1 MRSIGLICLLFL
13 TAGCVSYQPTFPST
27 EGAETESLHVLP
39 VLHQE
44 EVAVQVV
51 VADSS
56 AATAQYGAIGALIG
70 AIVDSA
76 VNNSRAK
83 KAERKAEVLR
93 AATVDYDLTANLV
106 DATATEA
113 VGNGWSVQSVGD
125 VTGDTETR
133 KLVADVFAD
142 SSVDTVVVL
151 TATYQLT
158 PNIDQ
163 VHVSIQ
169 QEVFPRAKLTSSKRA
184 VPSSYRIMAYQS
196 PYHPIT
202 YRAFRD
208 GEKEEIKQAI
218 TYDYEQSIAT
228 QPDEEDGLRKALAKE
243 LEEIDVSTEIPED
256 RAIAETWTTD
266 LLAMYLDEANKHLRF
281 MLEHDWNE
289 RTKLDMASE
298 NMEPFFAVTS
308 TGVRA
313 KKKGRN
319 IGSLDSNTIYRTT
332 AGALYSVPPA
342 AE

>member
-1 MRSIGLICLLFL
+1 MRSIGILSLLFL

-27 EGAETESLHVLP
+27 EGSETESLHVLP
-39 VLHQE
+39 ILHQE

-56 AATAQYGAIGALIG
+56 AATAQYGALGALIG

-93 AATVDYDLTANLV
+93 SATVDYDLTANLV
-106 DATATEA
+106 GATTTEA
-113 VGNGWSVQSVGD
+113 DGNGWTVQSVGD

-142 SSVDTVVVL
+142 SAVDTVVVL
-151 TATYQLT
+151 TASYQLT
-158 PNIDQ
+158 PSIDQ
-163 VHVSIQ
+163 VHVSIR
-169 QEVFPRAKLTSSKRA
+169 QEVFPRSKLTSSNRA
-184 VPSSYRIMAYQS
+184 VPSSFRVMAYQS
-196 PYHPIT
+196 PHHPIT
-202 YRAFRD
+202 YRPFRD

-218 TYDYEQSIAT
+218 AYEYEQSITT
-228 QPDEEDGLRKALAKE
+228 QPDEEDDLRKALAKE
-243 LEEIDVSTEIPED
+243 LEEIDAATEIPED
-256 RAIAETWTTD
+256 RAIAETWTAD
-266 LLAMYLDEANKHLRF
+266 RLSMYLDEANTHLRF

-298 NMEPFFAVTS
+298 NLEPFFAVTT
-308 TGVRA
+308 TGIRA
-313 KKKGRN
+313 KQKGRS
-319 IGSLDSNTIYRTT
+319 IGSLDSNTIYRTA
-332 AGALYSVPPA
+332 AGTLYSVPPS